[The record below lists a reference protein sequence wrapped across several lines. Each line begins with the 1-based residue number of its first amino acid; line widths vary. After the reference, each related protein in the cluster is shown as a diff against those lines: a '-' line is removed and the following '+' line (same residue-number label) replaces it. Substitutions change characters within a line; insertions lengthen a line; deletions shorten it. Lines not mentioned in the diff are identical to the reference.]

1 MADKVCPPV
10 KSVGVGDGIK
20 MGSSYSTLTTP
31 DPVFGRY
38 FGADTPGSNAVD
50 SEKIMGK
57 K

>member
-10 KSVGVGDGIK
+10 KPVGKSDGMK
-20 MGSSYSTLTTP
+20 MGSASLVMTTP
-31 DPVFGRY
+31 DPTFGRY
-38 FGADTPGSNAVD
+38 FGADTPGSDAVD